1 VDVGAAVEAEA
12 AEAADVKAG
21 LEGELCAEELVFAQ
35 MEVAELLVIV
45 LLIELGVKGDTST
58 TRLVKVR
65 IVDVSDAVVID
76 VEVDTVAVLITLP
89 PGASYHNIISIYCS
103 RHSYE

>member
-12 AEAADVKAG
+12 ADVNAG
-21 LEGELCAEELVFAQ
+21 LEGELCTEELVFAQ
-35 MEVAELLVIV
+35 MEVAELSVIV
-45 LLIELGVKGDTST
+45 LLIELGVKVDTST
-58 TRLVKVR
+58 TRLVEVR
-65 IVDVSDAVVID
+65 TVDVSEAVVID
-76 VEVDTVAVLITLP
+76 AEVDTAAVLITLP

>member
-65 IVDVSDAVVID
+65 IVDVSDAV
-76 VEVDTVAVLITLP
+76 AVLITLP